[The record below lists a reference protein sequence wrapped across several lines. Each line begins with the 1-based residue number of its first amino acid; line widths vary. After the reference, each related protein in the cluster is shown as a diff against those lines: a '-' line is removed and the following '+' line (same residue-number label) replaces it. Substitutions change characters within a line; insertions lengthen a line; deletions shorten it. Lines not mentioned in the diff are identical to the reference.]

1 MLSIKFHM
9 ENAAFQD
16 DPDGETVRIL
26 RGIIGKIQAAGSFG
40 ACGACMDIN
49 GNKIGQWF
57 YDPPE
62 QEENEDE
69 EEGE

>member
-26 RGIIGKIQAAGSFG
+26 RGIIGKIQAAGSHS
-40 ACGACMDIN
+40 ACGACMDAN
-49 GNKIGQWF
+49 GNKVGQWF

-62 QEENEDE
+62 QEENEE
-69 EEGE
+69 EEE